1 MNVDTG
7 SLDPPRPE
15 SQSPEMQPGLT
26 EGAISTSAEPQSQQ
40 LRAHELLARPDAG
53 QGSKD
58 ADADMLQLFRCPLTK
73 VSPQPLLNKF
83 SYFSLPFVSAL
94 NTAIKS
100 IDLA

>member
-1 MNVDTG
+1 
-7 SLDPPRPE
+7 
-15 SQSPEMQPGLT
+15 MQPGLT